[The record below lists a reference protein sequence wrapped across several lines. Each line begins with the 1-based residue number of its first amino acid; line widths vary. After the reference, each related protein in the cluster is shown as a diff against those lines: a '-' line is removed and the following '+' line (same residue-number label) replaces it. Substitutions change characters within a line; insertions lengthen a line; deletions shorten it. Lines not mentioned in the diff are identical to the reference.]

1 MFDATIPLE
10 ELLKIG
16 RMLGP
21 NATSVALKGI
31 IDAQDQALQIQKK
44 KVERLRNQA
53 EYKPSQLR
61 SAA

>member
-1 MFDATIPLE
+1 MFESKTPLE

-21 NATSVALKGI
+21 NATSAALKSI
-31 IDAQDQALQIQKK
+31 IDAQDQALQKQKEK
-44 KVERLRNQA
+44 AERLRSQA
-53 EYKPSQLR
+53 EFKPSQLR